1 MKDELGGIIMIKVVV
16 LTGKTYSYL
25 IYDGIED
32 KSHKKRVI

>member
-25 IYDGIED
+25 IYDGSED
-32 KSHKKRVI
+32 KRH

>member
-25 IYDGIED
+25 IYNGSED
-32 KSHKKRVI
+32 KRHKKGVI